1 MPSRVFKWS
10 PNRSFFT
17 SEEFS
22 LCCSIFS
29 SGTLSVGVQRLG
41 ISCSHRG
48 GLLPAWW
55 PFPRSR
61 DNDAGP
67 GRARVVH
74 FIFNCTWRNVGAY
87 SKWSLGGQSRGRALD
102 SGSGVLGTVGNAKGC
117 KAWGEA
123 RGKLV
128 DGGGNPR
135 PENIQVGGIL
145 RTGGYIGMK
154 PLVFHLQQGNDLA

>member
-1 MPSRVFKWS
+1 
-10 PNRSFFT
+10 
-17 SEEFS
+17 
-22 LCCSIFS
+22 
-29 SGTLSVGVQRLG
+29 
-41 ISCSHRG
+41 
-48 GLLPAWW
+48 
-55 PFPRSR
+55 
-61 DNDAGP
+61 
-67 GRARVVH
+67 
-74 FIFNCTWRNVGAY
+74 
-87 SKWSLGGQSRGRALD
+87 
-102 SGSGVLGTVGNAKGC
+102 VGNAKGC